1 MNVPRE
7 ICNPEISLFSHEWI
21 ARRFL
26 PEPDVTGHV
35 SSYWRFPSHLFL
47 KTAHSFRK
55 SILLPFPPISSTL
68 VTRDVLIIF
77 IENSPR
83 LDPCQTRRTACDSR
97 KKEVTFSPFERIF
110 FFFFFILRSGSRVSE
125 SRVARSLE
133 KECFNWRH
141 RQRRELVR
149 SFVRQICI
157 RRKVAGK
164 GWRERRRVPRHDY
177 IPFLSQCSEE
187 I

>member
-1 MNVPRE
+1 MNSEANRTG
-7 ICNPEISLFSHEWI
+7 CNGTRVELLTFPFSSFSKNRTLLSKI
-21 ARRFL
+21 DPPPL
-26 PEPDVTGHV
+26 
-35 SSYWRFPSHLFL
+35 SSH
-47 KTAHSFRK
+47 
-55 SILLPFPPISSTL
+55 IDTL
-68 VTRDVLIIF
+68 VTRDVLVIF

-83 LDPCQTRRTACDSR
+83 LDPCQTRRTACDPR